1 MIKIAHMVNVLEEL
15 EKVPKEYGVEID
27 LRSCSDMGIILSHD
41 KIEQGKTYLTLD
53 HFLQNYD
60 HNFII
65 ANIKESG
72 IEIEVINKIK
82 NLLIIFFY
90 WTSSFLIISSNKKYK
105 ENLSIRYS
113 EYESIETVKKLK
125 DYVNWVWIDTFSKLP
140 VLDKDLSYFKSCL
153 VSPCRWGRQ
162 EDIAIYKE
170 VLNSQNFNLDAVMA
184 ELNMLDSW

>member
-82 NLLIIFFY
+82 KFTDNFFY
-90 WTSSFLIISSNKKYK
+90 WTSSFPLSFHLIK
-105 ENLSIRYS
+105 
-113 EYESIETVKKLK
+113 SIEKTSLLDTQSMKVLK
-125 DYVNWVWIDTFSKLP
+125 
-140 VLDKDLSYFKSCL
+140 
-153 VSPCRWGRQ
+153 Q
-162 EDIAIYKE
+162 
-170 VLNSQNFNLDAVMA
+170 
-184 ELNMLDSW
+184 